1 MRSALFAL
9 ILMVCGVPAVTA
21 QTLQPILQT
30 YAGEI
35 AKPSR
40 KSVGETI
47 DAIAASGL
55 PQVTVFLEQW
65 SEKNIWQ
72 RNDGIFFVA
81 DAAGDSLTITDVD
94 TEATT
99 TAAKSDFKQLKPNGG
114 VRRLIGTALVQF
126 QLMDPDLSRR
136 RDRCSIDRTPP
147 RSCAI
152 GSFTGVNRWRSRCQS
167 KSTKNSSWPTFY
179 LLALLKIPKTALRR
193 STAFLRIHP
202 SKLALC

>member
-1 MRSALFAL
+1 MQARSRNLRASPW
-9 ILMVCGVPAVTA
+9 V
-21 QTLQPILQT
+21 
-30 YAGEI
+30 
-35 AKPSR
+35 KPSMR
-40 KSVGETI
+40 LPPLDFPKSRFSWS
-47 DAIAASGL
+47 SGL
-55 PQVTVFLEQW
+55 KKTSGSAMMVSSLLLT
-65 SEKNIWQ
+65 
-72 RNDGIFFVA
+72 
-81 DAAGDSLTITDVD
+81 AAGDSLTITDVD

-136 RDRCSIDRTPP
+136 RDRCSINRTPP

-152 GSFTGVNRWRSRCQS
+152 GSFAGVNRWRSRCQP

-179 LLALLKIPKTALRR
+179 PLALLKIPKTALRR